1 MHNDYLLAP
10 EKLEI
15 SHNMFSRYY
24 SSIAIKIEIKI
35 GVVKKLVPNL
45 GNKSKYVLHRRNLQL
60 YLSLRI
66 KLVSV
71 HRVLKFKQS
80 DWLKKYIDF
89 NMNKR
94 KNAASSF
101 EKNFFKLLDNST
113 FGKTMEN
120 LRKRINVRPVNNAED
135 CKKYVSK
142 PSFVSQKMF
151 SKKFVVYRHRHL
163 VYEIETDAIYKKS
176 YEDKNLFDFS
186 DYP

>member
-89 NMNKR
+89 NTDKVKHATNC
-94 KNAASSF
+94 F
-101 EKNFFKLLDNST
+101 EKYFFKLMNDSVYS
-113 FGKTMEN
+113 KTMGN
-120 LRKRINVRPVNNAED
+120 LRKRIKVRLVNNAKD
-135 CKKYVSK
+135 YKKYVNR
-142 PSFVSQKMF
+142 PSFVSQKIF
-151 SKKFVVYRHRHL
+151 SKNICCY
-163 VYEIETDAIYKKS
+163 
-176 YEDKNLFDFS
+176 
-186 DYP
+186 